1 MRTVKLYISK
11 IDWEVIMYFA
21 VTAYHIDDIVHSLEE
36 IYCPDDILLQAKE
49 HLAKGKLDT
58 GLTYSNKALRKS
70 VMVVGLTSSPAQ
82 FLNSFEHELRHL
94 VDDIADTDD
103 MPLAGEAVAYLT
115 GDLNSDL
122 WPTIHEFICCTH
134 NCRCHES

>member
-1 MRTVKLYISK
+1 MRTMRLYISK
-11 IDWEVIMYFA
+11 CGWEVLMYFA
-21 VTAYHIDDIVHSLEE
+21 VTTYYTDDIVRSLEG
-36 IYCPDDILLQAKE
+36 IYCPDDILSQAKE
-49 HLAKGKLDT
+49 HLDKGRLDT
-58 GLTYSNKALRKS
+58 GLTYSNKTLRKS

-115 GDLNSDL
+115 GDLNFDC
-122 WPTIHEFICCTH
+122 WPAIHDFICCTH

>member
-1 MRTVKLYISK
+1 MKTMGLYIPK
-11 IDWEVIMYFA
+11 RDWEVLMYFA
-21 VTAYHIDDIVHSLEE
+21 VTTYHTKDIVRSLED
-36 IYCPDDILLQAKE
+36 ICCPNDILLQAKD
-49 HLAKGKLDT
+49 HLNKGKFDT
-58 GLTYSNKALRKS
+58 GLTYSNKVLRKS